1 MIEQSVVK
9 HDDRRDRR
17 MRKAFRIIQVVLLV
31 LGVLAFGF
39 GFSIAGVFWDTDRT
53 VFWQALVSMTI
64 MMLPVLGVAAF
75 LEWRIRNLCVEFDYI
90 YSENVL
96 SIWRISGNRRS
107 LWITVPAESIRFC
120 KPYDNL
126 TEDEQKKLSHVYFA
140 CCNASDPRLTLMES
154 DCATI
159 GKKQKPADILIEPE
173 PDLARALKLALLRN
187 ER

>member
-39 GFSIAGVFWDTDRT
+39 GFAIAGVFWDADRT
-53 VFWQALVSMTI
+53 IFWQALVSMII
-64 MMLPVLGVAAF
+64 MMLPVLGIAAF

-90 YSENVL
+90 YSDQVL

-126 TEDEQKKLSHVYFA
+126 SEEEQKKLAHVYFA
-140 CCNASDPRLTLMES
+140 CCNASDPRLTLIES
-154 DCATI
+154 DPATI
-159 GKKQKPADILIEPE
+159 GKKQKPAAILIEPE
-173 PDLARALKLALLRN
+173 PDLARALKLAFLRN